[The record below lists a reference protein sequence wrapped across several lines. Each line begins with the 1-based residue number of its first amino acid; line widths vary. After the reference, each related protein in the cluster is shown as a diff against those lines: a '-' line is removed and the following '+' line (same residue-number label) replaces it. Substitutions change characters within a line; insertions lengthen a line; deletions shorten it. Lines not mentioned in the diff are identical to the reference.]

1 MAKFPIQR
9 SERTISGQAP
19 AVRAN
24 YDTSTG
30 EAQLWNT
37 IGDSTMKISQ
47 TFMAIEQKKLEAID
61 LKSEMAIRNDYNK
74 ALADF
79 ETIKETTP
87 PEEWDKKYDEIIT
100 QAKNKSSDYDMSQD
114 KYDYLVNDIY
124 GSGDGRIVGQSDVVR
139 AKVQTGAIKQINKD
153 NQVVAGVG
161 LSDAFK
167 SGDPAKIAQAEESF
181 FKAHKTIRPE
191 IVRDLYNKQRYD
203 AVKERYQNIAAATPE
218 QAIEMFQKKKD
229 ALTEGQADED
239 GLGASD
245 YTSLIDYANTI
256 KKQNEVT
263 INDNYD
269 LEAGKFT
276 ESVTKGML
284 DGTLTE
290 TDIWKMPIPVDEEK
304 RADADDLRSKWV
316 NIFRANIDRKIAQK
330 DLERKKELDA
340 KYNPETVAAL
350 NAQATAIDSLTS
362 KNIFNNVAAQAM
374 VDGKIKE
381 PEYIEMMKIV
391 NSKLSPIIKNAIKTY
406 TDQYNDMGL
415 IGSYTITNIDL
426 WSYERM
432 KYLNSI
438 GEEFDAIEIRG
449 DFETQAQAKKWSLIQ
464 VEKEIR
470 TEIENLNEK
479 SKGAMT
485 QAEMDEIALRVQ
497 RRWLNKNKN
506 VLLKE
511 YETWKTR

>member
-1 MAKFPIQR
+1 MAKFPIYR

-24 YDTSTG
+24 YDPSTG
-30 EAQLWNT
+30 SSQL
-37 IGDSTMKISQ
+37 IGAISDSVGKLSQ

-124 GSGDGRIVGQSDVVR
+124 GSGDGRIVGQSDVVK

-245 YTSLIDYANTI
+245 YTYLIGYANTI

-316 NIFRANIDRKIAQK
+316 NIYRSNIDRKLSAN
-330 DLERKKELDA
+330 DAEKKAKIDA
-340 KYNPETVAAL
+340 KYNPVKVSELKAMAEDTTNKKDITELQTAA
-350 NAQATAIDSLTS
+350 
-362 KNIFNNVAAQAM
+362 AAAM
-374 VDGKIKE
+374 ADGIIKE
-381 PEYIEMMKIV
+381 SEYISMLDTANTKYD
-391 NSKLSPIIKNAIKTY
+391 SIIKNTIKAQVGNYSDVALAGTSGEDILLWTQERIKDLKERGLPADSLAIR
-406 TDQYNDMGL
+406 D
-415 IGSYTITNIDL
+415 
-426 WSYERM
+426 
-432 KYLNSI
+432 
-438 GEEFDAIEIRG
+438 EFVYI
-449 DFETQAQAKKWSLIQ
+449 AQAKRWSVNQFQQAIEDAVKKQ
-464 VEKEIR
+464 EITNPDDIEK
-470 TEIENLNEK
+470 
-479 SKGAMT
+479 
-485 QAEMDEIALRVQ
+485 IALRLQ
-497 RRWLNKNKN
+497 RIWLSKPKTQL
-506 VLLKE
+506 VDE
-511 YETWKTR
+511 YNTWKTRN